1 MPRIAVLEPDPIIAL
16 DIAKTIERGRLA
28 DVDVFSRIDEILGD
42 PRTLNYELF
51 IVDIGDDQQ
60 SVIDGAVRIHRDLG
74 IYCLVISDHTISSS
88 LAKLREAE
96 PLGVLVKPFSSRELT
111 ANVEAAL
118 YRASMEKKLRDSERR
133 YRNLFA
139 YSLSARCVV
148 DSEGTI
154 LERNRAFASSFAT
167 SEKMSKI
174 QDMFLEEE
182 QWAEILASLHHNQ
195 VFQEE
200 IHTRDVGQGQRDL
213 VCNFSFFQEEPGKA
227 NILCEFVDIT
237 ESKRLREELFQ
248 SQKLEAIGRLAGG
261 VAHDLNNFMTSML
274 GFLEM
279 VKMELPPDS
288 AAQEDVQG
296 IERVVQK
303 TSALT
308 KQLLGFSRPKSY
320 APSTVDLRD
329 VLNDGCKIFKRLL
342 PERISLSLGVPEE
355 PVFASVDA
363 GHIEQI
369 LLNLVVNARDA
380 LEKTENPRIFIQLD
394 IQEDDA
400 SPPPRGQYAL
410 IQVKDNGVGIDAR
423 DITKI
428 FDPFFTTKE
437 ADKGT
442 GLGLSIVKSLT
453 ELNGGHITVDST
465 VGSGTTFSIWLPR
478 LQNPASL
485 NGAEERRISTST
497 LVGDTLS
504 NALEHTRILIVDD
517 DASVLESCARVLGR
531 VGASVETC
539 INAGEAF
546 LLAERLE
553 FDLMIADVVLP
564 GMYGTE
570 LWKRLQRDGRI
581 AACLF
586 MTGYESHELDLPQG
600 VHLLYK
606 PFDARA
612 LLKACTDT
620 LTCAGLFQQRRT
632 GLSR

>member
-16 DIAKTIERGRLA
+16 DIARSIERERLA
-28 DVDVFSRIDEILGD
+28 DVDIFPRIDEVLGA
-42 PRTLNYELF
+42 PRGSDYELL

-60 SVIDGAVRIHRDLG
+60 SVIDGAIRIHRDAG

-118 YRASMEKKLRDSERR
+118 YRASMEKRLRDSERR

-148 DSEGTI
+148 DSEGAI
-154 LERNRAFASSFAT
+154 LERNRAFESNFAAS
-167 SEKMSKI
+167 EEIRKI
-174 QDMFLEEE
+174 QDMSLEEE
-182 QWAEILASLHHNQ
+182 RWAEILASLHHKQ

-200 IHTRDVGQGQRDL
+200 IRTRDVGQGQRDL

-261 VAHDLNNFMTSML
+261 VAHDLNNFLTSTL

-279 VKMELPPDS
+279 VKMELPPNS
-288 AAQEDVQG
+288 PALEDVEG

-320 APSTVDLRD
+320 TPSTVDLRE
-329 VLNDGCKIFKRLL
+329 VLNEGCKIFKRLL

-380 LEKTENPRIFIQLD
+380 LEKTENPRISIHLD
-394 IQEDDA
+394 TPEDAA
-400 SPPPRGQYAL
+400 SQRGPYAL
-410 IQVKDNGVGIDAR
+410 IQVKDNGVGIDGR
-423 DITKI
+423 DITRI
-428 FDPFFTTKE
+428 FDPFFTTKA

-453 ELNGGHITVDST
+453 ELNGGHITVDSN
-465 VGSGTTFSIWLPR
+465 VGSGTVFSIWLPR
-478 LQNPASL
+478 LQEPASL
-485 NGAEERRISTST
+485 NDAKGRRISTST
-497 LVGDTLS
+497 LMGDTLS
-504 NALEHTRILIVDD
+504 NMLEHKRIIIVDD
-517 DASVLESCARVLGR
+517 DASILESCARVLRR

-546 LLAERLE
+546 LLAERME

-586 MTGYESHELDLPQG
+586 MTGYETHGLDLSPSA
-600 VHLLYK
+600 HLLYK
-606 PFDARA
+606 PFDARS
-612 LLKACTDT
+612 LVEACTET
-620 LTCAGLFQQRRT
+620 LTCAGLFQRCT
-632 GLSR
+632 EPSR

>member
-74 IYCLVISDHTISSS
+74 IYCLVISDHTIASS

-111 ANVEAAL
+111 ANVETAL

-182 QWAEILASLHHNQ
+182 RWAEILDSLHHNQ

-200 IHTRDVGQGQRDL
+200 IRTRDVGQGQRDL

-261 VAHDLNNFMTSML
+261 VAHDLNNFMTSTL

-288 AAQEDVQG
+288 AALEDVQG

-342 PERISLSLGVPEE
+342 PERISLSLEVPEE

-369 LLNLVVNARDA
+369 LLNLVVNAKDA
-380 LEKTENPRIFIQLD
+380 LEKNENPRISIQLD
-394 IQEDDA
+394 IQEDAA
-400 SPPPRGQYAL
+400 SPRSQYAL

-423 DITKI
+423 HITRI

-485 NGAEERRISTST
+485 NGVEERRMSTST

-504 NALEHTRILIVDD
+504 NVLEHARILIVDD
-517 DASVLESCARVLGR
+517 DASILEACARVLRR

-586 MTGYESHELDLPQG
+586 MTGYESRELDLPTG
-600 VHLLYK
+600 AHLLYK

-612 LLKACTDT
+612 LVEACTET
-620 LTCAGLFQQRRT
+620 LTYTGFFQQRRT

>member
-16 DIAKTIERGRLA
+16 DIAKSIERGKLA
-28 DVDVFSRIDEILGD
+28 DVDVFSSIDEILGE
-42 PRTLNYELF
+42 PRSLDYELL
-51 IVDIGDDQQ
+51 IVDIGDDQR
-60 SVIDGAVRIHRDLG
+60 SVIDGAVRIHREVG

-96 PLGVLVKPFSSRELT
+96 PLGILIKPFSSRELT

-154 LERNRAFASSFAT
+154 LERNRAFESNFAT
-167 SEKMSKI
+167 SEEIKKI

-200 IHTRDVGQGQRDL
+200 IRTRDVGQGQRDL

-342 PERISLSLGVPEE
+342 PERISLSLEVPEE
-355 PVFASVDA
+355 PVFASVDV
-363 GHIEQI
+363 GHVEQI

-400 SPPPRGQYAL
+400 SPRGQYAL

-453 ELNGGHITVDST
+453 ELNGGHITVDSK
-465 VGSGTTFSIWLPR
+465 VGSGTVFSIWLPR

-485 NGAEERRISTST
+485 NGSKERRISTST

-504 NALEHTRILIVDD
+504 NVLEHTRILIVDD
-517 DASVLESCARVLGR
+517 DASILESCARVLRR

-570 LWKRLQRDGRI
+570 LWERLQRDGRI

-612 LLKACTDT
+612 LLEACTDT
-620 LTCAGLFQQRRT
+620 LTCAGLFQQRGT